1 MKSWDKDILGREQLV
16 KDPEVKKGFRCWRK
30 QKKTNV
36 VNNCPHVCRGSR
48 PSPKGDLA
56 YWNVL
61 KLILGSWISALIIM
75 LNLPEETASF
85 LLGYFDRP
93 WIWGQPFL
101 SFPPR
106 GAKRDENHFLKSY
119 HRACLLCL
127 LAPPVLLAQDLGC
140 QRRTVC
146 YDDKNF
152 YFQIILDQRS
162 K

>member
-1 MKSWDKDILGREQLV
+1 MKSWDKDILDREQLV

-75 LNLPEETASF
+75 LNLPEETAF
-85 LLGYFDRP
+85 LFCWVTSTDLGFGD
-93 WIWGQPFL
+93 
-101 SFPPR
+101 
-106 GAKRDENHFLKSY
+106 NHF
-119 HRACLLCL
+119 CLSPQEGQK
-127 LAPPVLLAQDLGC
+127 AMK
-140 QRRTVC
+140 T
-146 YDDKNF
+146 
-152 YFQIILDQRS
+152 IS
-162 K
+162 